1 MIGPK
6 KSGKSFI
13 LNRILGLKDSDGFKI
28 GGFSQGIWL
37 WSSPIYIEK
46 ENVYVFFLEFE
57 GFGENEKTSI
67 IEEKLMMI
75 AMSFSSTVLIL
86 NNKNYEENLQR
97 IYAMLG
103 FFHENIRI
111 SDDKSDIEEIQPP
124 NFLCILKE
132 KENYSGRLKNSYM
145 RSEITIEE
153 NANSL
158 IKALKNEANMILI
171 DERSPE
177 SINAIREK
185 ILRKPQRKEIAG
197 ILLTKNLFL
206 LLIDLMIETLNANK
220 IVEIGKM

>member
-1 MIGPK
+1 MGLK
-6 KSGKSFI
+6 LEVFLKEFGFGVHQFI
-13 LNRILGLKDSDGFKI
+13 L
-28 GGFSQGIWL
+28 
-37 WSSPIYIEK
+37 
-46 ENVYVFFLEFE
+46 NVYVFFLEFE